1 MKKTQL
7 LIWMS
12 VIIMMFVVP
21 GCAVIG
27 GIFKAGMG
35 VGILLVVVVVAA
47 IIWLLSRMGKKN
59 P

>member
-1 MKKTQL
+1 
-7 LIWMS
+7 MS